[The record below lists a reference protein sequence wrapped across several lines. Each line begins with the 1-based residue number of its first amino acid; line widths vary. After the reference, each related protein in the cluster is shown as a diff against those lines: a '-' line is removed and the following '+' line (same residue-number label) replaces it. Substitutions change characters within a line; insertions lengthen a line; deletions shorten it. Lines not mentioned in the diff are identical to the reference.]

1 MSWLINA
8 TSAARA
14 SKSSHIWFSPL
25 FGAGRGGSVLC
36 ISILN
41 YLISSLG
48 LSTLERGEGRL
59 QGCRLERVE
68 KLYTEHRIVFNLFW
82 LSTSSSI
89 LWRHSGGDH
98 QLSSVTG
105 SSKSQWMIMSRN
117 VNYKCIYSKKASG
130 DPNLSQFSCAAIFL
144 TLGFLSRHTR
154 RTRWKRDQS

>member
-1 MSWLINA
+1 MCYVVINKWPLVPPA
-8 TSAARA
+8 LPKAP
-14 SKSSHIWFSPL
+14 IYGFPPL
-25 FGAGRGGSVLC
+25 FGTGRGGSVLC

-48 LSTLERGEGRL
+48 LSNLERGEGRR

-98 QLSSVTG
+98 QLPSVTG

-117 VNYKCIYSKKASG
+117 VNYKCIFSKKASSEFVSILMRSHFF
-130 DPNLSQFSCAAIFL
+130 D
-144 TLGFLSRHTR
+144 SRVSFASHST
-154 RTRWKRDQS
+154 D